1 MTAEL
6 ISALSG
12 VPDLRVASHLASARF
27 QGPSEDLATVA
38 AALRI
43 RYVLT
48 GSVRRAASR
57 IRVSA
62 DLTDAVAG
70 VMLWSKTYERG
81 LEDIFEVQEDIARQ
95 IVSATGGELIR
106 AESALASRAA
116 PENLDAWG
124 LVRRA
129 YHFWNHAWTPEGVED
144 ALNLLRRAVELDP
157 SYAAAHAFL
166 ALYLIQRVVNF
177 ISPDPQADVM
187 EALAAGSKAMDLAPR
202 DPEVLAN
209 VGLVY
214 FNSGQYESAVAALK
228 RAVQIAPFNLVAWG
242 YLGLAYAW
250 TGDDAEVAEGRKIL
264 DRLLRTAPDHPSVP
278 YWLYFNAS
286 ALTRQGRMTEAAEA
300 ARESVAEQPHF
311 YLARI
316 AYANALGA
324 LGQIDGARA
333 EIERVLAIN
342 PAITPEIYLQS
353 VYLLSRVD
361 ERAAPH
367 LAGLRAAGWI
377 TA

>member
-1 MTAEL
+1 M
-6 ISALSG
+6 
-12 VPDLRVASHLASARF
+12 
-27 QGPSEDLATVA
+27 
-38 AALRI
+38 
-43 RYVLT
+43 
-48 GSVRRAASR
+48 
-57 IRVSA
+57 
-62 DLTDAVAG
+62 
-70 VMLWSKTYERG
+70 
-81 LEDIFEVQEDIARQ
+81 
-95 IVSATGGELIR
+95 
-106 AESALASRAA
+106 
-116 PENLDAWG
+116 
-124 LVRRA
+124 
-129 YHFWNHAWTPEGVED
+129 
-144 ALNLLRRAVELDP
+144 
-157 SYAAAHAFL
+157 
-166 ALYLIQRVVNF
+166 VNF

-250 TGDDAEVAEGRKIL
+250 TGDEAEVAEGRKIL

-278 YWLYFNAS
+278 YWRYFITA
-286 ALTRQGRMTEAAEA
+286 ALTRQGRMAEAAEA
-300 ARESVAEQPHF
+300 ARESTAEQPHF
-311 YLARI
+311 YIARI

-324 LGQIDGARA
+324 LGQIDRARA

-342 PAITPEIYLQS
+342 PAIRPEFYRQS
-353 VYLLSRVD
+353 VYLLSRID

-377 TA
+377 TS